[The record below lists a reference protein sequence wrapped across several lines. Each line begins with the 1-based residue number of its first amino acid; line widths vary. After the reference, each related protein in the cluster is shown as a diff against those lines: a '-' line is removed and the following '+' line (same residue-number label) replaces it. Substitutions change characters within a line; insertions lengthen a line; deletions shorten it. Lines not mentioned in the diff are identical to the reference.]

1 MGRGPKLVFALGAAL
16 AVLMVAG
23 LWFTSEPARAPAPD
37 GAPEAV
43 TTAAP
48 GPATQLPPRPQA
60 APAEQPP
67 AAALPTTPP
76 ADADRPLIPGRDIPL
91 PREQWPERL
100 QPRDRQVVTP
110 PPEDAPEVRKEDIR
124 AAIESVTPLIK
135 QCFLDAAQRNAGNQK
150 VVLKF
155 TIVGQGT
162 SGFFQD
168 GEVEEST
175 IPDPWVQACFLEA
188 LTDARFPAP
197 SGGGTVTVT
206 YPFAFTDTRDAGSD

>member
-1 MGRGPKLVFALGAAL
+1 MARGPQLVLGLGAGLAL
-16 AVLMVAG
+16 LMVAA
-23 LWFTSEPARAPAPD
+23 LWFTSEPAPVEEYSAVSPAQLAPETEAPALP
-37 GAPEAV
+37 ARP

-48 GPATQLPPRPQA
+48 PPPSEGA
-60 APAEQPP
+60 APAP
-67 AAALPTTPP
+67 ALR
-76 ADADRPLIPGRDIPL
+76 DAGRPLIPGRDYPL
-91 PREQWPERL
+91 PRDLWPERL
-100 QPRDRQVVTP
+100 QPQHRQVVTP
-110 PPEDAPEVRKEDIR
+110 PLEDAPAVRREDLR

-135 QCFLDAAQRNAGNQK
+135 QCFLDAAEKNAGDQR

-168 GEVEEST
+168 GEVAESS